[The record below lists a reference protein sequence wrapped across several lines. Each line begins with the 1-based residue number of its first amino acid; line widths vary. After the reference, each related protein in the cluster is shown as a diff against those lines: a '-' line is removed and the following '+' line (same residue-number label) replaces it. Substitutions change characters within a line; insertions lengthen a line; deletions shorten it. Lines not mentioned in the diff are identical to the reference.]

1 MRSLPLCRSAE
12 PRAGAAAAA
21 SPLGALAGALGLA
34 AAVAAVAAVASS
46 ASAQTIDTSRPRT
59 LVVGTPSAGAPA
71 DRVDAARTGRSR
83 ERLPAGSLRRE
94 WQVAVGATVERAPL
108 VDVHGTTYVVG
119 TRGEVEA
126 IGRDGAE
133 RWKLATEAMEPGPA
147 ALLSDGTLVFVDAA
161 GEAVGVRD
169 GAERWRTR
177 VGRPDAALPAPLP
190 LDDGGV
196 VVATTRELA
205 ALDADGQER
214 ARTTLPEATTV
225 PLVSALGRVVAVTTS
240 GAVWTWT
247 PGAPEP
253 TRVASF
259 GSAVDGGAALA
270 DDHTLVAV
278 TAGQLHLAAVDLVR
292 GTTTTR
298 AVAPGLWLGPP
309 AMRGGTAY
317 LLALTPTGELAV
329 ALDASGAETARALLA
344 PHPPPATLDGGLALL
359 PSGPHTPPLVDD
371 AGTVAFATLE
381 GGVGVVAAGVPGATA
396 ERLPDACPLS
406 AARPS
411 VPAGR
416 AGPAAP
422 VAGLAPLGA
431 GAFVAVCRSGMVLAL
446 GGGRA

>member
-1 MRSLPLCRSAE
+1 MFPGAERVAAVSLGVV
-12 PRAGAAAAA
+12 AGAVGVAAAA
-21 SPLGALAGALGLA
+21 S
-34 AAVAAVAAVASS
+34 
-46 ASAQTIDTSRPRT
+46 AQTLDTSRPRT
-59 LVVGTPSAGAPA
+59 LVVGTPGAGAPA
-71 DRVDAARTGRSR
+71 DRVDPARTGRSG
-83 ERLPAGSLRRE
+83 ERLPASSLHRE
-94 WQVAVGATVERAPL
+94 WQLTVNATVEHAPL

-126 IGRDGAE
+126 IGRDGVE
-133 RWKLATEAMEPGPA
+133 RWKLATEAMDPGPA
-147 ALLSDGTLVFVDAA
+147 ALLSDGTIVFVDIA
-161 GEAVGVRD
+161 GEAVAVRD

-177 VGRPDAALPAPLP
+177 FGRRDAALPAPLP
-190 LDDGGV
+190 LEDGGV

-205 ALDADGQER
+205 ALDADGHER

-270 DDHTLVAV
+270 DDHTLIAV

-317 LLALTPTGELAV
+317 LLALTPSSELAV
-329 ALDASGAETARALLA
+329 VLDASGTELTRALLA
-344 PHPPPATLDGGLALL
+344 SHPSPAALDGGAVPLM
-359 PSGPHTPPLVDD
+359 SGPHTAPLVDGG
-371 AGTVAFATLE
+371 GTVAFATLE
-381 GGVGVVAAGVPGATA
+381 GAIGVVATGPGSSSAQLLA
-396 ERLPDACPLS
+396 DACPPS
-406 AARPS
+406 GDRPAF
-411 VPAGR
+411 PIGR
-416 AGPAAP
+416 VGPAAP

-431 GAFVAVCRSGMVLAL
+431 GAFVAVCHSGTVLAL
-446 GGGRA
+446 RGAHR